1 MLETAA
7 DILEQARALALRHRR
22 TVRDALI
29 VIGLARAAYYYI
41 VQAIHPWDVLG
52 TDARA
57 YWQIDLAHPYLHSGV
72 GDLATYLYSPAFA
85 QVMAPFSLLPWPVYL
100 GAWTVLLVGVLAWL
114 VKPWPWALL
123 ILFLP
128 ISYELFVGNIH
139 LLIAA
144 ALVDRAPPAG
154 RPGPADPDQ
163 DHARHRGPVV
173 PGQAR
178 LAQPGHLGRGDPGH
192 RGRLVRPPAG
202 CLVRLDRLPAG
213 VVLAG
218 RRAHPAGRARP
229 APGRVR
235 GSHQPGLAGPDRRLD
250 RPARRLD
257 QCLGDPAG
265 LDQAVSRRRSEA
277 RAGHRRPIRTGP
289 LTQGHSYWSK
299 EP

>member
-85 QVMAPFSLLPWPVYL
+85 QVMAPLSLLPWPVYL

-123 ILFLP
+123 ILALP

-144 ALVDRAPPAG
+144 ALVVGLRRPAALALPILTKITPGVAALWFLVRRDWRNLAISVGVTLAIVAVSFVLQPAAWFDWIAFLMASSSRGDVLIPRIIVGLLLVALGAATGRAWLVPIAVWIALPVVWINAWVILLASIRLHHDGQPKLTAQPVAAGPAG
-154 RPGPADPDQ
+154 Q
-163 DHARHRGPVV
+163 D
-173 PGQAR
+173 
-178 LAQPGHLGRGDPGH
+178 L
-192 RGRLVRPPAG
+192 
-202 CLVRLDRLPAG
+202 
-213 VVLAG
+213 
-218 RRAHPAGRARP
+218 
-229 APGRVR
+229 
-235 GSHQPGLAGPDRRLD
+235 
-250 RPARRLD
+250 
-257 QCLGDPAG
+257 
-265 LDQAVSRRRSEA
+265 
-277 RAGHRRPIRTGP
+277 
-289 LTQGHSYWSK
+289 
-299 EP
+299 

>member
-41 VQAIHPWDVLG
+41 IQAIHPWDYLG

-72 GDLATYLYSPAFA
+72 GDLSTYLYSPAFA

-144 ALVDRAPPAG
+144 ALVIGLRRPAALALPILTKITPGIAALWFLVRRDWRNLAISVGVTLAIVAVSFIIQPAAWFDWIAFLMASSSRGDVLIPRIVVGALLVIFGAATGRAWLVPIAVWI
-154 RPGPADPDQ
+154 AL
-163 DHARHRGPVV
+163 PVV
-173 PGQAR
+173 WINAWVILLASIR
-178 LAQPGHLGRGDPGH
+178 LYHDNDRGN
-192 RGRLVRPPAG
+192 V
-202 CLVRLDRLPAG
+202 
-213 VVLAG
+213 
-218 RRAHPAGRARP
+218 HP
-229 APGRVR
+229 
-235 GSHQPGLAGPDRRLD
+235 SPDTRRLD
-250 RPARRLD
+250 
-257 QCLGDPAG
+257 PAG
-265 LDQAVSRRRSEA
+265 
-277 RAGHRRPIRTGP
+277 
-289 LTQGHSYWSK
+289 
-299 EP
+299 